1 MWRGTFIKFRFFS
14 GLGELLSPLPVFPHS
29 WRGRGSALRRAGWGG
44 HEEPAPGC
52 SPWPPRASAA
62 GGRKRAELG
71 TATLPGLKTTNSRR
85 LPGRKPGSRRGRGA
99 CAPPGPR
106 RAPARPP
113 PPGAPAAASGAPGCG
128 ELAVHSAVRCVH
140 ASCSLASFFFFLHL
154 FCNNIYLFYVFV
166 SYDTQLN
173 VLNITAFKYKRVV
186 VYHKIR

>member
-29 WRGRGSALRRAGWGG
+29 WRGRGSALRQAGWGG

-71 TATLPGLKTTNSRR
+71 NATLPGVKTTNSRR

-106 RAPARPP
+106 RPERRPRRQVHR
-113 PPGAPAAASGAPGCG
+113 AAGSWPYTQQCVAFTPH
-128 ELAVHSAVRCVH
+128 VHSH
-140 ASCSLASFFFFLHL
+140 PFFFLHL
-154 FCNNIYLFYVFV
+154 FYNNIYLFYVFV